1 MITID
6 GSEGEG
12 GGQMVRNSCALS
24 LVTGEPFRISNIRA
38 KRSKPGLMRQH
49 VTAVE
54 AACVIS
60 GSECSGLAVGAS
72 ELEFRPGRVT
82 PGEYRCAVGTAG
94 STGLV
99 LQTVLMPLILADGPS
114 RLILE
119 GGTHNM
125 LAPPFDF
132 IERSFLPVINRM
144 GPRVSAR
151 IVRHGFYP
159 RGGGRIEVDITPAPL
174 SPIDCIERGEQ
185 LGVSGQAVF
194 TGLPFE
200 IAERMLARARRD
212 LPDWPDSA
220 FAVRE
225 LPADQGPGVIL
236 MLEAQYANVTEVI
249 SGFGQLGVPAER
261 LAKTAASRMNGYI
274 EASAFAGPYLADQLV
289 LPFVLAGGGSLTTV
303 KPSQHTLTA
312 IDIAKR
318 FTGRR
323 IGLTRQG
330 SGEHLLTVG

>member
-1 MITID
+1 
-6 GSEGEG
+6 
-12 GGQMVRNSCALS
+12 MVRNSCALS
-24 LVTGEPFRISNIRA
+24 LVTGEPFRISNIRGN
-38 KRSKPGLMRQH
+38 RSKPGLMRQH
-49 VTAVE
+49 VTAIE

-72 ELEFRPGRVT
+72 ELEFRPSRAM
-82 PGEYRCAVGTAG
+82 PGEYQFAVGTAG

-114 RLILE
+114 RLVLE
-119 GGTHNM
+119 GGTHN
-125 LAPPFDF
+125 LAAPPFDF
-132 IERSFLPVINRM
+132 IERTFLPVINRM
-144 GPRVSAR
+144 GPSLSAR

-159 RGGGRIEVDITPAPL
+159 RGGGRIEIDISPASL

-185 LGVSGQAVF
+185 RGFAGQAVF

-212 LPDWPDSA
+212 LSGWPEDA
-220 FAVRE
+220 FVVRE

-236 MLEAQYANVTEVI
+236 MLEAQYANVTEVV

-261 LAKTAASRMNGYI
+261 LAKTSAARMNGYI

-323 IGLTRQG
+323 IDLARLD
-330 SGEHLLTVG
+330 SGEHLLTIG